1 MKRFGLADQGRN
13 FGWLRGSV
21 FGLIIVLCG
30 VIVPLDAADA
40 QLLNARRLG
49 MGGVITSDTR
59 GFATANVAFHAVPGR
74 QGIGNVPLPFG
85 LIQFLGDMPEF
96 DPEDDNFNIFELVDL
111 AMNPPL
117 NLNLSGPKS
126 ASSDIAITV
135 AKDSLLIDLKD
146 LQRVVPDEALVGSAV
161 RHFPGYGMD
170 IGPFLVH
177 AYPLVHVRSRLDV
190 NDELRGALGDAV
202 AFKAN
207 SNYEVMGDARAQ
219 TAIAIQ
225 ADYTFCAFYD
235 TGFGEEVRP
244 IDPRHDHSTALY
256 LGVGPKFLMGLGFG
270 DTDGKGTAATGDTLF
285 AADDPLAFEME
296 AITRYAYIFG
306 DGGMGAGQGADLGAV
321 FYWDNFEFGVGF
333 NDVASEIRWEPTVEE
348 HKYDDVTDE
357 FITTEIA
364 RGERFTARVPVTTTL
379 NIAKR
384 IGSTTLA
391 ADVVDTEVRTTM
403 HAGIEHW
410 LSQYALRGGF
420 YRDQNKQWQFTAG
433 AGKRFGRYG
442 LDFAIATHSRNIM
455 LERGTELSVSIA
467 RY

>member
-1 MKRFGLADQGRN
+1 MLRCGSSGQGLRP
-13 FGWLRGSV
+13 WSV
-21 FGLIIVLCG
+21 RCSEFVLVVAAG
-30 VIVPLDAADA
+30 VVFIASASADA
-40 QLLNARRLG
+40 QMLNARRLG
-49 MGGVITSDTR
+49 MGGVITSDTH
-59 GFATANVAFHAVPGR
+59 GLATANVAFHAVPGG
-74 QGIGNVPLPFG
+74 QGIGNFPLPFG

-96 DPEDDNFNIFELVDL
+96 DPEDENFNIFELVDL

-117 NLNLSGPKS
+117 NLSLSGPKTV
-126 ASSDIAITV
+126 SSDIAISV

-146 LQRVVPDEALVGSAV
+146 LQRVVPDEALVSSTV

-177 AYPLVHVRSRLDV
+177 AYPLVHVRSSFDV
-190 NDELRGALGDAV
+190 NDELRSALGDAV

-219 TAIAIQ
+219 TAIALQ
-225 ADYTFCAFYD
+225 ADYAFCAFHD
-235 TGFGEEVRP
+235 NPLGEEVMP
-244 IDPRHDHSTALY
+244 IDPRYDHSTALY
-256 LGVGPKFLMGLGFG
+256 LGIGPKFLMGLGFG
-270 DTDGKGTAATGDTLF
+270 DTEGIGTAVTGDTLF

-333 NDVASEIRWEPTVEE
+333 NDVASEIRWQPTVEQ
-348 HKYDDVTDE
+348 HRYDDVTDE
-357 FITTEIA
+357 FITDEIA
-364 RGERFTARVPVTTTL
+364 RGERFTARVPVTTTINL
-379 NIAKR
+379 AKR
-384 IGSTTLA
+384 IGRTTIA

-403 HAGIEHW
+403 HAGVEHW
-410 LSQYALRGGF
+410 RNRFALRGGV
-420 YRDQNKQWQFTAG
+420 YRDQNKQWQMTVG
-433 AGKRFGRYG
+433 AGKRFGKYG